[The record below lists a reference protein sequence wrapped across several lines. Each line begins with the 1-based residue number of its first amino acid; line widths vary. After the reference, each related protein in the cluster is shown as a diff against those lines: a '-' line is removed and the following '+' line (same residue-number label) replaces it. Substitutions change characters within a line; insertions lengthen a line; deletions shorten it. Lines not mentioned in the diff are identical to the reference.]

1 MFFLSSSVDFRDFFY
16 VSRELCKNTA
26 KTVIVLLLLQSRKR
40 FIVVPLFYYT
50 LLFYKMEY
58 CSLPLPFVFY
68 SVVPVIWIF
77 LLYLL
82 SRNNWVEHT
91 VILQKKKLEII
102 TLLNDVTSYTFS
114 VKTLSINL
122 CYSNLFLS
130 YEQKFWI
137 RQLSRP
143 FPVSI
148 KTSIHNANRNCPYS
162 WKQFRSSRYKIACS
176 SSKSSYLWPPLPLQS
191 K

>member
-26 KTVIVLLLLQSRKR
+26 KTVIVLLLLQNRKR

-68 SVVPVIWIF
+68 SVVPVTWIF

-82 SRNNWVEHT
+82 SRNNWVERT
-91 VILQKKKLEII
+91 VILRKKKKVGNYHTFEWRHFVHIFREN
-102 TLLNDVTSYTFS
+102 LNHKLV
-114 VKTLSINL
+114 
-122 CYSNLFLS
+122 
-130 YEQKFWI
+130 
-137 RQLSRP
+137 
-143 FPVSI
+143 
-148 KTSIHNANRNCPYS
+148 
-162 WKQFRSSRYKIACS
+162 
-176 SSKSSYLWPPLPLQS
+176 LQQPCLILRAKVLNKAAVEAIS
-191 K
+191 CLH

>member
-16 VSRELCKNTA
+16 VSWELCKNTA
-26 KTVIVLLLLQSRKR
+26 KTVIVLLLLQNRMR
-40 FIVVPLFYYT
+40 FMVVPLFYYT

-58 CSLPLPFVFY
+58 CSLPLPFCVLQCGSSIMNFP
-68 SVVPVIWIF
+68 S
-77 LLYLL
+77 
-82 SRNNWVEHT
+82 
-91 VILQKKKLEII
+91 ILAFTKIIGYNSNFAKKLEII
-102 TLLNDVTSYTFS
+102 TVLNDVTSYTFS
-114 VKTLSINL
+114 VKTLFINL
-122 CYSNLFLS
+122 CYSNLVLS